1 MKQDKGQ
8 GTIRAY
14 LGKSASF
21 FYYKRLLLLLAVLVL
36 LIIALAVWTA
46 SHLQMAMNKSTQTYV
61 TDVSLQLSN
70 DIDFRLTKQME
81 DMELLEDSIHQI
93 YDHENPEPLKEFL
106 RDKARSMDFDALL
119 ITDEGS
125 RFFSTAPL
133 GNDIFS
139 LSGIQASLNGQD
151 GVSFMDNQ
159 EILYSIPIRRGDDV
173 VGVLAGKRSK
183 ENMQQLI
190 QSVSF
195 SGL

>member
-46 SHLQMAMNKSTQTYV
+46 SRLQMAMNKSTQTYV

-106 RDKARSMDFDALL
+106 RDKARSMVLTHFLSPMRAAVFSVRPLL
-119 ITDEGS
+119 ET
-125 RFFSTAPL
+125 T
-133 GNDIFS
+133 
-139 LSGIQASLNGQD
+139 
-151 GVSFMDNQ
+151 
-159 EILYSIPIRRGDDV
+159 YSVCPAYRLR
-173 VGVLAGKRSK
+173 
-183 ENMQQLI
+183 
-190 QSVSF
+190 
-195 SGL
+195 

>member
-46 SHLQMAMNKSTQTYV
+46 SRLQMAMNKSTQTYV

-106 RDKARSMDFDALL
+106 RDLSL
-119 ITDEGS
+119 IHISEPT
-125 RFFSTAPL
+125 RH
-133 GNDIFS
+133 
-139 LSGIQASLNGQD
+139 
-151 GVSFMDNQ
+151 
-159 EILYSIPIRRGDDV
+159 
-173 VGVLAGKRSK
+173 
-183 ENMQQLI
+183 
-190 QSVSF
+190 
-195 SGL
+195 

>member
-46 SHLQMAMNKSTQTYV
+46 SRLQMAMNKSTQTYV

-81 DMELLEDSIHQI
+81 DMELLEDSIRQI
-93 YDHENPEPLKEFL
+93 YDHGE
-106 RDKARSMDFDALL
+106 S
-119 ITDEGS
+119 G
-125 RFFSTAPL
+125 TA
-133 GNDIFS
+133 
-139 LSGIQASLNGQD
+139 
-151 GVSFMDNQ
+151 
-159 EILYSIPIRRGDDV
+159 E
-173 VGVLAGKRSK
+173 GVLAR
-183 ENMQQLI
+183 
-190 QSVSF
+190 
-195 SGL
+195 

>member
-1 MKQDKGQ
+1 
-8 GTIRAY
+8 
-14 LGKSASF
+14 
-21 FYYKRLLLLLAVLVL
+21 
-36 LIIALAVWTA
+36 
-46 SHLQMAMNKSTQTYV
+46 
-61 TDVSLQLSN
+61 
-70 DIDFRLTKQME
+70 
-81 DMELLEDSIHQI
+81 
-93 YDHENPEPLKEFL
+93 
-106 RDKARSMDFDALL
+106 MDFDALL

-190 QSVSF
+190 NNLPPDLKAELELSKKSQKRGF
-195 SGL
+195 ER